1 MRLRHARIVALTKK
15 YAVLAGLLAVPVLL
29 ALGSQALTT
38 APGDPVVPE
47 DPIRVPATLPE
58 DPATA
63 VEPPPAPT
71 SADPTSVPPA
81 VEAPAVEEPAV
92 EAPAGDAT
100 TGGETAPAP
109 VPAPAP
115 PADDGGDD
123 DGGGEDDDD
132 TGSDTDD

>member
-38 APGDPVVPE
+38 APGDPSVPE
-47 DPIRVPATLPE
+47 EPIRVPATLPE

-63 VEPPPAPT
+63 VESTPAPT

-81 VEAPAVEEPAV
+81 VEAPAGEATSGGGT
-92 EAPAGDAT
+92 APA
-100 TGGETAPAP
+100 TAPAP